1 MVHRPD
7 SSLGEPTR
15 QQDRK
20 ANQTRSVRAGPVREA
35 GSPSARWT
43 LGTSRNTSPTE
54 PSASALFCGLWRPL
68 NPTVLPFSS
77 GGGEPVYLLA
87 RWWQHLGHL
96 PTCEVGSYKNQQ
108 CERRRGDD
116 TRQDLDDFENLCAYR
131 TCMPREPTCLL
142 CLHASPVPDPDVQQ
156 TQTDKEM
163 RTLFPTELEG
173 SQPYLQRG
181 EEIFPTELEGCGQ
194 TCKEMREPF
203 QQSLSQWK
211 TVLSEDLQ
219 HQRHLVPAS
228 PQHLHSS
235 RATLLLLEG
244 GGKEGATHAPDEGDH
259 SHLHQ
264 LLLEEG
270 EGATPVQI
278 PDDLKSTRI
287 CTAAM
292 RLLASLYAIL

>member
-1 MVHRPD
+1 M
-7 SSLGEPTR
+7 S
-15 QQDRK
+15 
-20 ANQTRSVRAGPVREA
+20 
-35 GSPSARWT
+35 
-43 LGTSRNTSPTE
+43 SPTE
-54 PSASALFCGLWRPL
+54 PSTSALFCGLWSPL

-96 PTCEVGSYKNQQ
+96 PTCKVGSNTNQQ
-108 CERRRGDD
+108 CERRRGD
-116 TRQDLDDFENLCAYR
+116 TRQDQEDFENLCAYR
-131 TCMPREPTCLL
+131 TCMPGEPTCLL
-142 CLHASPVPDPDVQQ
+142 CLHASPVPDPDVKQSK
-156 TQTDKEM
+156 TDKEM
-163 RTLFPTELEG
+163 RILCPTELEGSQLNLQRDEGLFPTELEG
-173 SQPYLQRG
+173 FS
-181 EEIFPTELEGCGQ
+181 Q
-194 TCKEMREPF
+194 TCKEMRDPF

-211 TVLSEDLQ
+211 PVLSEDLQ

-278 PDDLKSTRI
+278 PDDHKSTRI

-292 RLLASLYAIL
+292 RLHAISYAIL